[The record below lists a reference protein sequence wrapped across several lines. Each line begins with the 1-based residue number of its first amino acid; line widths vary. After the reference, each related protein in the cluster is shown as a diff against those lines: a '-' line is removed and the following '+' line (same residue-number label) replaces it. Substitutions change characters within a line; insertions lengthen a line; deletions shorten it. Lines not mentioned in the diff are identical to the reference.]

1 VKTYGEEVA
10 MDARRRFAMR
20 GRTVFL
26 TVLVAGLALVA
37 CGGEEPAQAP
47 TTQAPT
53 TTGRTTVGVTL
64 KEFSVT
70 PAQPSA
76 PAGQV
81 TFEARNTGPKDPHEL
96 VVIKTDLE
104 PDALPTTSEGK
115 VDEKGAGIEVIGEIE
130 EFKVGETRS
139 TAFDLTAGSYVLIC
153 NVVEKE
159 EGKTEAHYQLGMRT
173 AFTVQ

>member
-1 VKTYGEEVA
+1 
-10 MDARRRFAMR
+10 MDARGRLPMR
-20 GRTVFL
+20 GGTVLL

-37 CGGEEPAQAP
+37 CGGEEPTQAP

-53 TTGRTTVGVTL
+53 TTGSTTVGVTL
-64 KEFSVT
+64 QEFSVT
-70 PAQPSA
+70 LAQASA

-81 TFEARNTGPKDPHEL
+81 TFEAKNTGPKDPHEL

-104 PDALPTTSEGK
+104 PGALPTTQKGG
-115 VDEKGAGIEVIGEIE
+115 VDEKGAGVEAIGEIE

-139 TAFDLTAGSYVLIC
+139 KAFDLTAGSYVLIC
-153 NVVEKE
+153 NVVEEE

-173 AFTVQ
+173 AFTVE

>member
-1 VKTYGEEVA
+1 
-10 MDARRRFAMR
+10 MDTRRRLAMR
-20 GRTVFL
+20 GGTVFL

-37 CGGEEPAQAP
+37 CGDEEPSGAP
-47 TTQAPT
+47 ATQAPT
-53 TTGRTTVGVTL
+53 TTAHTTVGVTL

-70 PAQPSA
+70 PAKASA

-81 TFEARNTGPKDPHEL
+81 TFEAENTGPKDPHEL

-104 PDALPTTSEGK
+104 PDALPTTSKGG
-115 VDEKGAGIEVIGEIE
+115 VDEEGAGVEALGEIE

-139 TAFDLTAGSYVLIC
+139 KAFELKTGSYVLIC
-153 NVVEKE
+153 NVVEEE

-173 AFTVQ
+173 AFTVE

>member
-1 VKTYGEEVA
+1 
-10 MDARRRFAMR
+10 MDTRGRLPMR
-20 GRTVFL
+20 GGTVLL

-37 CGGEEPAQAP
+37 CGEEEPTQAP

-53 TTGRTTVGVTL
+53 TTARTTVGVTL
-64 KEFSVT
+64 QEFSVT
-70 PAQPSA
+70 PAPKSA

-81 TFEARNTGPKDPHEL
+81 TFEAENTGPKDPHEL
-96 VVIKTDLE
+96 VVIKTDLA

-115 VDEKGAGIEVIGEIE
+115 VDEQGAGIEVIGEIE

-139 TAFDLTAGSYVLIC
+139 TGFDLTAGGYVLIC

-173 AFTVQ
+173 AFTVE